1 MAQTYPPSWRALGGL
16 TWTRGEGAGGSTASS
31 DCVEPPQGLETLNP
45 RSVALAMKFSSAHSP
60 RCLAFLMMMQR
71 RRWGGRVWLV
81 TSLLA
86 LFLLAVL
93 ALSVF
98 VLADF
103 LLPVCL
109 LPMESAQK
117 HQRRKPGGCAFGS
130 LQNF

>member
-1 MAQTYPPSWRALGGL
+1 MKM
-16 TWTRGEGAGGSTASS
+16 SS
-31 DCVEPPQGLETLNP
+31 V
-45 RSVALAMKFSSAHSP
+45 HSP
-60 RCLAFLMMMQR
+60 RCLASLMMMQR
-71 RRWGGRVWLV
+71 RRCDGRVWLV

-86 LFLLAVL
+86 LFWLAVF

-103 LLPVCL
+103 FLPVCLLSVCLLPVCL

-130 LQNF
+130 LQNFLVYIPILSISHRRTGKSGDFIFASLARG

>member
-1 MAQTYPPSWRALGGL
+1 MR
-16 TWTRGEGAGGSTASS
+16 
-31 DCVEPPQGLETLNP
+31 
-45 RSVALAMKFSSAHSP
+45 FSSAHSP
-60 RCLAFLMMMQR
+60 RCLASLMMMQR

-86 LFLLAVL
+86 LFLIAVFV
-93 ALSVF
+93 LSVF
-98 VLADF
+98 VLADFLLPVCLLSVF

-130 LQNF
+130 LQNFWSISLFYQFHTGEPEN